1 MVLNAWKRVH
11 HPNIIALR
19 NCYLSNG
26 AVFFVHDFY
35 PTATSLYDCFLK
47 VLLSLFSLI
56 PQNVLPGSAPL
67 LEDLLW
73 CIAIQLLSA
82 LQTIH
87 AYNLACRTMDY
98 RHVLMTERNR
108 FRIGSVGVMD
118 ILEPHSTN
126 QDLQAK
132 DLYQLGSLLVVLGC
146 RGAVF
151 PDIKTLAVHY
161 SEKFVKVVQL
171 LLSAQTPASTVLEQC
186 TTQIVKT
193 LNSSLST
200 CDTYYNDLVELKWVD
215 DC

>member
-87 AYNLACRTMDY
+87 AYNLACRTLDY

-146 RGAVF
+146 RGVP

-171 LLSAQTPASTVLEQC
+171 LLSAQTPASAVLEQC

>member
-35 PTATSLYDCFLK
+35 PTATSLYDSFLK

-67 LEDLLW
+67 PEDLLW

-171 LLSAQTPASTVLEQC
+171 LLSAQTPASAVLEQC

-200 CDTYYNDLVELKWVD
+200 CDTYYNDLVE
-215 DC
+215 

>member
-1 MVLNAWKRVH
+1 MRGSASITPTSSHCATAISATAPFSSSTTSTPPLPVSTTASSK
-11 HPNIIALR
+11 
-19 NCYLSNG
+19 
-26 AVFFVHDFY
+26 FF
-35 PTATSLYDCFLK
+35 
-47 VLLSLFSLI
+47 SLFSLI

-87 AYNLACRTMDY
+87 AYNLACRTLDY

-146 RGAVF
+146 RGVP

-171 LLSAQTPASTVLEQC
+171 LLSAQTPASAVLEQC

-200 CDTYYNDLVELKWVD
+200 CDTYYNDLVE
-215 DC
+215 

>member
-35 PTATSLYDCFLK
+35 PTATSLYDSFLK

-98 RHVLMTERNR
+98 RHILMTERNR

-146 RGAVF
+146 RGVP

-171 LLSAQTPASTVLEQC
+171 LLSAQTPASAVLEQC

-200 CDTYYNDLVELKWVD
+200 CDTYYNDLVELKWID

>member
-35 PTATSLYDCFLK
+35 PTATSLYDSFLK

-67 LEDLLW
+67 PEDLLW

-171 LLSAQTPASTVLEQC
+171 LLSAQTPASAVLEQC

>member
-146 RGAVF
+146 RGVP

-171 LLSAQTPASTVLEQC
+171 LLSAQTPASAVLEQC